1 MLAYFTGLLQWTCGH
16 FWLLTQSEN
25 CVWQLW
31 SEKLIA
37 ITLGVL
43 LPEKSIWSWYCILEC
58 QRTQMVTIHK
68 EVIPLV
74 ARQPFG
80 LFSIV
85 VIVRMG
91 CPVEQLYFGQAA
103 LFAHHLLFDIR
114 IPIFKQVLCSPMN
127 PMDCICWN
135 SSVSVFCG
143 SIQAMQCAAGHVDC
157 CVLTNLYIQ
166 GTKTSQQLLLHPHPI
181 VGWIAIE

>member
-1 MLAYFTGLLQWTCGH
+1 
-16 FWLLTQSEN
+16 
-25 CVWQLW
+25 
-31 SEKLIA
+31 
-37 ITLGVL
+37 
-43 LPEKSIWSWYCILEC
+43 
-58 QRTQMVTIHK
+58 MVTIHK

-127 PMDCICWN
+127 PMDCIC
-135 SSVSVFCG
+135 
-143 SIQAMQCAAGHVDC
+143 
-157 CVLTNLYIQ
+157 
-166 GTKTSQQLLLHPHPI
+166 
-181 VGWIAIE
+181 